1 MDSSAHT
8 APVDSETVK
17 ENQVAGL
24 LEIIIKNVLR
34 ADAWIHQ
41 RTLPLLTQKESR
53 KTESLPTQKSSLK
66 MFPQLTHGFIST
78 HYPLTQKE
86 SRKTESL
93 PHTEIALES
102 AFTGHEWI
110 RQPTQPLLTQKQS
123 RKTESLPTQK
133 KHPKQ
138 LSEVTHGFLNA
149 HSPC

>member
-1 MDSSAHT
+1 MDFSAHT

-78 HYPLTQKE
+78 HYPFDTERGKE
-86 SRKTESL
+86 
-93 PHTEIALES
+93 
-102 AFTGHEWI
+102 
-110 RQPTQPLLTQKQS
+110 
-123 RKTESLPTQK
+123 
-133 KHPKQ
+133 
-138 LSEVTHGFLNA
+138 N
-149 HSPC
+149 